1 MNEATNSGIVSAVT
15 NTVESTQSM
24 GYVESPGYF
33 GQVANIDHLIR
44 ISTDQKTHSLTA
56 HVWETKEVV
65 ARFNRLIAEHVQE
78 LKVVVDF
85 ATWQKRKI
93 DYDGIY
99 QAFLLDAITDDQFM
113 EESERF
119 AVEISKKDPRFMAE
133 AADKLAELLP
143 FDLSASDLAEFFSC
157 EQRDVLAAIASKWS
171 HSKKLKKLLPDNLLR
186 GEGA

>member
-1 MNEATNSGIVSAVT
+1 MSEPADSGIISTVT
-15 NTVESTQSM
+15 NTVESTQSV
-24 GYVESPGYF
+24 GYVESPEYF
-33 GQVANIDHLIR
+33 GQVANVDHLIR
-44 ISTDQKTHSLTA
+44 ISTDLKTHSLTA
-56 HVWETKEVV
+56 QVWETKEI
-65 ARFNRLIAEHVQE
+65 AAKFNRLIAERAHE
-78 LKVVVDF
+78 LKLVVDF
-85 ATWQKRKI
+85 AAWQKRKI

-119 AVEISKKDPRFMAE
+119 AVEIAKRDPRFIAE

-143 FDLSASDLAEFFSC
+143 FELSASDLAEFFSC

-171 HSKKLKKLLPDNLLR
+171 HSKKLKELLPDNLLH